1 MDPFTAVG
9 LAGNVVQFVDFACK
23 LFSEAREL
31 KTSMTGQSAAQLELQ
46 TTCNYL
52 NTFTRQLST
61 SHFDANPQNLASGE
75 KAIVDLAASC
85 KSTADELL
93 ALLQKLQVK
102 QYANHRSYQSFLQAV
117 RGVWKKSKIEELQRR
132 LDSHRRDLTLGLAHS
147 LGDRQSTINVQLR
160 ALKEA
165 NMRME
170 LNQTQMLDRLS
181 KEISAIAVDATQAQA
196 ALTREGSAIKAE
208 DLKAIGDALTSLVDE
223 GRYLTKSQKVLSSL
237 YFKSMKT
244 RHSNVASAHAQT
256 FDWVFRPTSQKS
268 RHSRPPV
275 HFLDWL
281 SHKNGI
287 FWVSGK
293 PGSGKSTLMKHI
305 CGHRRTRQTLKLW
318 AKAERC
324 ITAKYFFWS
333 AGSTMQKSL
342 KGLLQSLLFDIFKQ
356 CPEVI
361 SVACPGDATAW
372 EAQMKE
378 DESWDF
384 SDLSNM
390 VRRITHCKEMAA
402 KFCFFIDGLDEYDG
416 RHFDVIKVLD
426 NLAKSPNI
434 KICVSSRPWNIFEDA
449 YGHDVTRKLYLQDL
463 TRQDIKVYVKHR
475 FDKYFAQLHPTPQ
488 DKRFKE
494 LLEEITNKA
503 QGVFLWVLLVVNSL
517 LEGLT
522 NGDSIALLF
531 SRLRR
536 LPTDLEAFFGHM
548 LNSIDS
554 IYHEHMARSFQIALA
569 ASTPLTLMAYS
580 FLDEEMENGKSAL
593 ERPVKPMDNYELS
606 ARHQQMRRRLNG
618 QTKGLLEARQD
629 PAGTDYFG
637 YRVDF
642 LHRTVHDFLRT
653 NDMQKLLA
661 GKTKAGF
668 NPELSILRGYLVL
681 LKAMPLSQRRVT
693 DQSGPVQQLLEEAF
707 FYAREIEIRTKSAN
721 RDLIDEFG
729 AVIEAIS
736 KETGQ
741 DFVWYR
747 DSAVGDYDCVGDKVR
762 KAACSSFFEYTIQK
776 GLQVY
781 VEQKLQADADIK
793 LPGGRP
799 MLDCALRICPSKF
812 SGEIELLDM
821 VRYLLESGA
830 DPNEMYGDCS
840 IWGRFLLQISH
851 LPSGRRP
858 PQDVSSALHR
868 HRLIELLLHHG
879 ADVNVTYNDNPL
891 FADYIMFVGNHRPS
905 EEIEQ
910 IHLQTI
916 DLFISRGPD
925 LCAKLSKRI
934 SLLGQFFMYSI
945 GRRGTATPD
954 FRCRMWKYI
963 MPLDEEDEESLA
975 KCEPYMGQIQ
985 FLDSKWQQRQ
995 KLREEKMSNNQTSMV
1010 KASYK
1015 WVDWMLSWVWIGV

>member
-1 MDPFTAVG
+1 IVMDPFTAVG
-9 LAGNVVQFVDFACK
+9 LAGNIVQFVDFACK

-31 KTSMTGQSAAQLELQ
+31 KTSVTGQSTAQLELE

-61 SHFDANPQNLASGE
+61 SHFDSNPRNLTSGE
-75 KAIVDLAASC
+75 KAIVDLATSC

-102 QYANHRSYQSFLQAV
+102 QNANHRSYQSFLQAA
-117 RGVWKKSKIEELQRR
+117 RGVWKKSKIEELQRN
-132 LDSHRRDLTLGLAHS
+132 LDSHRRDLTLGLAYS
-147 LGDRQSTINVQLR
+147 LGDRQSTINIQLR
-160 ALKEA
+160 ALREA

-181 KEISAIAVDATQAQA
+181 KETSDIAVDATQAQA
-196 ALTREGSAIKAE
+196 SLAREGSAIKAE
-208 DLKAIGDALTSLVDE
+208 DLKAIGDALTSLVAE

-256 FDWVFRPTSQKS
+256 FDWVFRPPSQKS

-281 SHKNGI
+281 THKNGI

-318 AKAERC
+318 AKGERC

-361 SVACPGDATAW
+361 SVACPENGTSW

-475 FDKYFAQLHPTPQ
+475 FDEYFAQLLPTSQ

-548 LNSIDS
+548 
-554 IYHEHMARSFQIALA
+554 
-569 ASTPLTLMAYS
+569 
-580 FLDEEMENGKSAL
+580 
-593 ERPVKPMDNYELS
+593 
-606 ARHQQMRRRLNG
+606 
-618 QTKGLLEARQD
+618 
-629 PAGTDYFG
+629 
-637 YRVDF
+637 
-642 LHRTVHDFLRT
+642 
-653 NDMQKLLA
+653 
-661 GKTKAGF
+661 
-668 NPELSILRGYLVL
+668 
-681 LKAMPLSQRRVT
+681 
-693 DQSGPVQQLLEEAF
+693 
-707 FYAREIEIRTKSAN
+707 
-721 RDLIDEFG
+721 
-729 AVIEAIS
+729 
-736 KETGQ
+736 
-741 DFVWYR
+741 
-747 DSAVGDYDCVGDKVR
+747 
-762 KAACSSFFEYTIQK
+762 
-776 GLQVY
+776 
-781 VEQKLQADADIK
+781 
-793 LPGGRP
+793 
-799 MLDCALRICPSKF
+799 
-812 SGEIELLDM
+812 
-821 VRYLLESGA
+821 
-830 DPNEMYGDCS
+830 
-840 IWGRFLLQISH
+840 
-851 LPSGRRP
+851 
-858 PQDVSSALHR
+858 
-868 HRLIELLLHHG
+868 
-879 ADVNVTYNDNPL
+879 
-891 FADYIMFVGNHRPS
+891 
-905 EEIEQ
+905 
-910 IHLQTI
+910 
-916 DLFISRGPD
+916 
-925 LCAKLSKRI
+925 
-934 SLLGQFFMYSI
+934 
-945 GRRGTATPD
+945 
-954 FRCRMWKYI
+954 
-963 MPLDEEDEESLA
+963 
-975 KCEPYMGQIQ
+975 
-985 FLDSKWQQRQ
+985 
-995 KLREEKMSNNQTSMV
+995 
-1010 KASYK
+1010 
-1015 WVDWMLSWVWIGV
+1015 